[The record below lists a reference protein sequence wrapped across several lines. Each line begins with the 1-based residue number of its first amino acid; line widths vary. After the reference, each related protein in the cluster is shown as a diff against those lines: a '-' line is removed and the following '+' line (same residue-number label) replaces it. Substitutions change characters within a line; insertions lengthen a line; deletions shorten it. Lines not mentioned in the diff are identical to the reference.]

1 MQQARERRF
10 LVIVLIG
17 LMSLFFLQLLSELI
31 QGIFASS
38 LMTLSVNQSI
48 FASLFLLSS
57 ILLVVFGQ
65 RLSPL
70 FILIFG
76 ELTILFRI
84 LGASASPGYNIV
96 FAGLGVACFLL
107 FFPSHLHF
115 IKDSNR
121 NTKGV
126 SFGIG
131 FSLAVLL
138 LITFK
143 TLNSSIDIT
152 LYGPYKWIGWVLA
165 GIAFIVLP
173 IVVLGGDSAS
183 KSRNRQIFGKK
194 SDRPN
199 VFLPALGLFS
209 VVALVYFIFA
219 SPAVVTR
226 WVEGDYSMITA
237 FQVLAIIIYAVNK
250 LLNPNPESSLIKPV
264 LFFWNFVFIVFLLA
278 FVIRLQPSFPVQES
292 GYPYFAESITTVDQV
307 LLYIILFLSPV
318 FFVNVS
324 VFSAQIIKTSVSIA
338 RVGFGF
344 FSACAIFLMLI
355 FSHVFLTTYDY
366 VPVVGPFFRDKL
378 WFVIFLACL
387 GMLIPVIASRHE
399 LTRDRGIRFSSRDR
413 FMLGLLF
420 TVLTCVILF
429 GIPESK
435 PISADAASQKS
446 LKVMT
451 YNIQQGYNKFGKKS
465 YLEQLELIKSVNPD
479 ILALQETDSVRVAG
493 GNSDIVRYYADKL
506 NMYSYNGPTPV
517 AGTFGIALLSRFP
530 IVTPRTFFMYS
541 EGEQTATIQ
550 GKLKVGDQI
559 INIYATHLGNDGDMV
574 QQKAIL
580 DLLAKKKNII
590 LLGDFNFNPDS
601 EQYYLTTST
610 LSDSWLVHQQSLEVE
625 ASQPGKEKDDR
636 IDHIFVSPE
645 LKISSS
651 RFIQS
656 DHSDHPALV
665 TDIQIN

>member
-1 MQQARERRF
+1 MQQAREKRF
-10 LVIVLIG
+10 LVILFIG
-17 LMSLFFLQLLSELI
+17 LMTLFFLQLLSELI
-31 QGIFASS
+31 QGIYAGC
-38 LMTLSVNQSI
+38 LMTVSVDQSV

-70 FILIFG
+70 IIVIFG
-76 ELTILFRI
+76 ELAILFRV
-84 LGASASPGYNIV
+84 LEAFASPGYSMI

-107 FFPSHLHF
+107 FFPAHLHF

-131 FSLAVLL
+131 FSISVLL

-143 TLNSSIDIT
+143 SLNSSIDIT
-152 LYGPYKWIGWVLA
+152 LYGPYKWIGLVLA
-165 GIAFIVLP
+165 GIAFVVLP
-173 IVVLGGDSAS
+173 IVILGGDSAS

-199 VFLPALGLFS
+199 VFLPALGIFS
-209 VVALVYFIFA
+209 VVALVHFVFS
-219 SPAVVTR
+219 SPAVATR

-264 LFFWNFVFIVFLLA
+264 LFFWNVVFILLL
-278 FVIRLQPSFPVQES
+278 VVLLLRLQPSFPVQAGE
-292 GYPYFAESITTVDQV
+292 YPYYADPVVTVDRV
-307 LLYIILFLSPV
+307 LLYIVLFLSPV
-318 FFVNVS
+318 LFVNIS

-344 FSACAIFLMLI
+344 FSACAALLMLI
-355 FSHVFLTTYDY
+355 FAHVFLTTYDY
-366 VPVVGPFFRDKL
+366 VPAVGPFFRNKHWL
-378 WFVIFLACL
+378 VIFLACL

-399 LTRDRGIRFSSRDR
+399 LIRDRGIRFSNRDR
-413 FMLGLLF
+413 FMLGTLF
-420 TVLTCVILF
+420 TVLTCVILL

-435 PISADAASQKS
+435 PVSIDAASQKT
-446 LKVMT
+446 LRVMT
-451 YNIQQGYNKFGKKS
+451 YNIQQGYNRFGKKS
-465 YLEQLELIKSVNPD
+465 YLEQLELIKSENPD
-479 ILALQETDSVRVAG
+479 IVALQETDSVRVAG
-493 GNSDIVRYYADKL
+493 GNSDIVRYYSDRL

-530 IVTPRTFFMYS
+530 IVIPSTFFMYS
-541 EGEQTATIQ
+541 DGEQTATIQ
-550 GKLKVGDQI
+550 SKIKVGGQI
-559 INIYATHLGNDGDMV
+559 FNIVATHLGNDGDMV

-580 DLLAKKKNII
+580 DLLGNKENVV
-590 LLGDFNFNPDS
+590 LMGDFNFSPDS
-601 EQYYLTTST
+601 EQYFLTTST
-610 LSDSWLVHQQSLEVE
+610 LSDSWVTYRQSLGLE
-625 ASQPGKEKDDR
+625 AAQLDQENDNR

-645 LKISSS
+645 LMISSS
-651 RFIQS
+651 RYLHG

-665 TDIQIN
+665 TEIQIN